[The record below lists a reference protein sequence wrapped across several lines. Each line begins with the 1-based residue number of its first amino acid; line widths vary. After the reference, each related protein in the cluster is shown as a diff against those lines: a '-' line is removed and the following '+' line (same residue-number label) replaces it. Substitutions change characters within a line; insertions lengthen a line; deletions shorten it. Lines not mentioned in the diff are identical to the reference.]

1 MRFEECVE
9 RGYLRRMGPQP
20 ELAHLSIHKARSFLE
35 SSRRNLEMGI
45 YDGALVMAYLAL
57 FHAARALLFKDG
69 WREKSHTCISA
80 YLREFYVK
88 PGLLDVKWVRY
99 LDYVRS
105 LRHQTQYDVGFSP
118 DPDEIVDI
126 LPKIEEF
133 IAVIENILGGESNG

>member
-1 MRFEECVE
+1 ME
-9 RGYLRRMGPQP
+9 PQR
-20 ELAHLSIHKARSFLE
+20 ELARLSIRKARSFLE
-35 SSRRNLEMGI
+35 SSRKNLEMGI
-45 YDGALVMAYLAL
+45 YDGALVMAYLAM

-69 WREKSHTCISA
+69 WREKSHACISA

-99 LDYVRS
+99 LDYVRN

-118 DPDEIVDI
+118 DPEEITDI

-133 IAVIENILGGESNG
+133 IGVVEKLV